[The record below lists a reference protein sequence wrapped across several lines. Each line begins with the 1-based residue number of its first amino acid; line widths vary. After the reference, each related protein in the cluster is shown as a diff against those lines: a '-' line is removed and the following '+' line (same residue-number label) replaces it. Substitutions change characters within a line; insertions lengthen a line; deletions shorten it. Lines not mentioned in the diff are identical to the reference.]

1 MAGRCDGSRQV
12 GRRDWIGAVT
22 GLESGAAFQV
32 SSSLPMARR
41 RSYLVD
47 ARPAPWP
54 PGRGGQ
60 MHMAPASS
68 VKIQRGRRAEEKQH
82 VGGEITW
89 EKEKKLNAIGDWEC
103 RLAAEI

>member
-1 MAGRCDGSRQV
+1 
-12 GRRDWIGAVT
+12 
-22 GLESGAAFQV
+22 
-32 SSSLPMARR
+32 
-41 RSYLVD
+41 
-47 ARPAPWP
+47 
-54 PGRGGQ
+54 

-103 RLAAEI
+103 GLAAEI